1 MMFVSINTIAY
12 RFIPRSETNNASGL
26 FSLVRNEGASIGV
39 AIVTTLL
46 ARDIQTYQVNLI
58 GHISLLNPMAV
69 QTMQNAGAL
78 FGPADP
84 TAGRGALSLLY
95 ALVRQQSA
103 ILSYLDLF
111 QMFAI
116 ITLLVVPLVLLMR
129 RTTTPA
135 GQPSAAH

>member
-1 MMFVSINTIAY
+1 
-12 RFIPRSETNNASGL
+12 
-26 FSLVRNEGASIGV
+26 
-39 AIVTTLL
+39 
-46 ARDIQTYQVNLI
+46 
-58 GHISLLNPMAV
+58 MAV